1 MSLTVASLSTWSAAR
16 RSEFVRGLSNEAA
29 LLFLHDW
36 RYWARPE
43 QLPPATAANGGE
55 WWVWLILAGRGF
67 GKTRA
72 ICEWAHRQAMGRPG
86 SRGAMVAATA
96 ADVRDVLVEG
106 ESGLLEIAPPW
117 ERPLYEPSKRR
128 VTWHNGSQ
136 ATLFSAD
143 VPGRLRGPQ
152 YHWAVADELAAWRY
166 SEAWDMLQLGVRL
179 GSDPRIVVATT
190 PRPTQIVRDLIGDS
204 TTAVTRG
211 NTYAN
216 RANLAPRFL
225 ERITARYAGTR
236 LGRQE
241 IEGELLEDTPGALWT
256 LSQIDALR
264 VRNLHLLP
272 EMQRVVVGVDPSA
285 TAGGDEA
292 GIIVA
297 GLGDDG
303 HGYVLADASL
313 QASPDGWARAA
324 VAAYRANNADRI
336 VAEVNNGG
344 EMVQLTIR
352 TVDPA
357 VSYKAV
363 HASRGKRTRAE
374 PVAALYEQGRVHHI
388 GAFAKLEDE
397 MCTWSALENDP
408 SPNRMDALVWA
419 LSELMLSGNARRPAR
434 SFQG

>member
-1 MSLTVASLSTWSAAR
+1 M
-16 RSEFVRGLSNEAA
+16 RGLTDRAA
-29 LLFLHDW
+29 LLYMYDW
-36 RYWARPE
+36 RNWARLE
-43 QLPPATAANGGE
+43 QLPPATAANGGD
-55 WWVWLILAGRGF
+55 WWAWLILAGRGF

-72 ICEWAHRQAMGRPG
+72 ICEWTHRQAIDRPG

-106 ESGLLEIAPPW
+106 ASGLLEIAPPW
-117 ERPLYEPSKRR
+117 ERPTYEPSKRR
-128 VTWHNGSQ
+128 VTWRNGSQ

-179 GSDPRIVVATT
+179 GNDPRIVVATT
-190 PRPTQIVRDLIGDS
+190 PRPTQIVRDLIADS

-225 ERITARYAGTR
+225 ERIRAQYEGTR

-256 LSQIDALR
+256 LAQIDALR
-264 VRNLHLLP
+264 VRNLSLLP

-285 TAGGDEA
+285 TAMGDEA

-324 VAAYRANNADRI
+324 VAAYRANDADRI

-388 GAFAKLEDE
+388 GAFARLEDE
-397 MCTWSALENDP
+397 MCTWSALESDP

-419 LSELMLSGNARRPAR
+419 LTELMLSRNSGRAAR
-434 SFQG
+434 SYQG

>member
-1 MSLTVASLSTWSAAR
+1 MTVASLSTWSAAR
-16 RSEFVRGLSNEAA
+16 RNEFVRGLSNEAA

-36 RYWARPE
+36 RRWARPE
-43 QLPPATAANGGE
+43 QLPPDGE
-55 WWVWLILAGRGF
+55 WWAWLILAGRGF

-72 ICEWAHRQAMGRPG
+72 ICEWAHTRAIERPG

-106 ESGLLEIAPPW
+106 ESGLLAIAPPW
-117 ERPLYEPSKRR
+117 ERPTYEPSKRR
-128 VTWHNGSQ
+128 VTWRNGSQ

-152 YHWAVADELAAWRY
+152 YHWAVADELATWRY
-166 SEAWDMLQLGVRL
+166 PDAWDMLQLGVRL

-190 PRPTQIVRDLIGDS
+190 PRPIQIVRDLLKDG
-204 TTAVTRG
+204 TTVVTRG

-225 ERITARYAGTR
+225 ERIRAQYEGTR

-256 LSQIDALR
+256 LTQIDATR
-264 VRNLHLLP
+264 VRSARLVP
-272 EMQRVVVGVDPSA
+272 EMERVVVGVDPSA
-285 TAGGDEA
+285 TATGDEA

-297 GLGDDG
+297 GLGSDG
-303 HGYVLADASL
+303 DAYVLADASL

-324 VAAYRANNADRI
+324 VAAYHANDADRI
-336 VAEVNNGG
+336 VAEVNQGG

-352 TVDPA
+352 TVDPRVA
-357 VSYKAV
+357 YRAV
-363 HASRGKRTRAE
+363 HATRGKRTRAE
-374 PVAALYEQGRVHHI
+374 PVAALYEQGRVHHV
-388 GAFAKLEDE
+388 GAFARLEDE
-397 MCTWSALENDP
+397 MCTWSATENQP

-419 LSELMLSGNARRPAR
+419 LSELMLSRNGGRQAR
-434 SFQG
+434 SYQG